1 MNRNELKDK
10 ILHKAYGRGAVSAQ
24 GIEGN
29 PDDVQSAIM
38 ELHNEG
44 LIRILHKGNDRGKV
58 TVKGYEITDRGT
70 ELVDHGGYAKTKRKL
85 KRAKLSNKVW
95 YGIWFVIGTAANELI
110 HRLISLLWT
119 Q

>member
-29 PDDVQSAIM
+29 PDDVQSAIA

-44 LIRILHKGNDRGKV
+44 LIRILHKGNNRGKV
-58 TVKGYEITDRGT
+58 TVKGYEITDSGT
-70 ELVDHGGYAKTKRKL
+70 ELVNHGGYAKTKRK
-85 KRAKLSNKVW
+85 RRHAKLSEKAW
-95 YGIWFVIGTAANELI
+95 YAIWFVIGAAANELI